1 MTPSSFPFKC
11 YLCLY
16 ICDTQAPIAYTRTNG
31 RKDHQS
37 VRHAKLKLPWNR
49 LQIIC
54 KLYAKY
60 TYVCLNYVIPFG
72 KTPMEIADFATQEK
86 WKWLWKLSHLSA
98 AVTMMKPVMRMTNT
112 ETKNYLV
119 KQAREGYYYVH
130 EPGQELKI
138 SII

>member
-1 MTPSSFPFKC
+1 
-11 YLCLY
+11 
-16 ICDTQAPIAYTRTNG
+16 
-31 RKDHQS
+31 
-37 VRHAKLKLPWNR
+37 
-49 LQIIC
+49 
-54 KLYAKY
+54 
-60 TYVCLNYVIPFG
+60 
-72 KTPMEIADFATQEK
+72 MEIDDFATQEK